1 MPVAVFTVMGCPG
14 IINPPLV
21 GRKEQPMKKMYL
33 KGVLRKWGNKRN
45 KKPHRPSD

>member
-1 MPVAVFTVMGCPG
+1 MPVAAFTVMGCPG
-14 IINPPLV
+14 IIKSLLP

-45 KKPHRPSD
+45 RKPYRPSD